1 MRMWQD
7 ELLTRDEC
15 RHRWARC
22 QIIPPWVQDGAG
34 WNLSQPSETFWTSEL
49 EQNFIWPDRPLNF
62 FFTASSSVWF
72 RQKWLSCSQNPRRQ
86 PFLWIFVSSRDA
98 KGIWYWRFSSFVCSF
113 HNLHSAPLITCFSIL
128 HKTRGARWVKD
139 APNKWDAI
147 LLGLILGQYL
157 NIFCRKAA
165 GLSFVYSLFLISVV

>member
-1 MRMWQD
+1 MSAQISSQSDYSSLSSRRSRV
-7 ELLTRDEC
+7 ESLTAVWNILNLR
-15 RHRWARC
+15 A
-22 QIIPPWVQDGAG
+22 GAEFH
-34 WNLSQPSETFWTSEL
+34 LT
-49 EQNFIWPDRPLNF
+49 WPTAHL

-72 RQKWLSCSQNPRRQ
+72 RQKWLSGSQNPRRQ
-86 PFLWIFVSSRDA
+86 PFLWIFVSSGDA

-113 HNLHSAPLITCFSIL
+113 HNLGSSPLITCFSVL

-139 APNKWDAI
+139 APNKWDVI

>member
-1 MRMWQD
+1 MNCWLGMNVGTD
-7 ELLTRDEC
+7 ELAVRLF
-15 RHRWARC
+15 
-22 QIIPPWVQDGAG
+22 
-34 WNLSQPSETFWTSEL
+34 LL
-49 EQNFIWPDRPLNF
+49 EFKTEQGGISHSRLKHFEAQSWSRISSDPTDRSTF

-72 RQKWLSCSQNPRRQ
+72 RQKCLSGSQNPRRQ
-86 PFLWIFVSSRDA
+86 TFLWIFVSSRDA

-113 HNLHSAPLITCFSIL
+113 HNLHSAPLITCFSVL

-147 LLGLILGQYL
+147 LLGQYL